1 MDTDTQVLD
10 PAVIDPMVIEPEVLE
25 PAATETID
33 PVVEAPLDPITG
45 TESGSGSSS
54 NTSNGNQV
62 AVNSNFDY
70 SVHNITVYSYSSNQ
84 NQETLYNGMGQAN
97 SESQLGDGF
106 LCGTSEASGSLSRRY
121 RFDSRQ
127 YFRGSRRGSR
137 VDRITNF
144 NGDAGD
150 TLELSKRIFKGMG
163 DLDFVAVGSKRG
175 RNRAAKTDSDI
186 IYEQFSGRL
195 YFNANSEEKGFGTK
209 GGLFAI
215 FETAPVLGSSDFII
229 V

>member
-10 PAVIDPMVIEPEVLE
+10 PAVIE

-70 SVHNITVYSYSSNQ
+70 SVHNLTVYSYSSNQ
-84 NQETLYNGMGQAN
+84 NQETLYNGMGQTN
-97 SESQLGDGF
+97 SESQLEDGF
-106 LCGTSEASGSLSRRY
+106 LCGTSEASGSLSLSRRY

-127 YFRGSRRGSR
+127 YFRGLRRRSR